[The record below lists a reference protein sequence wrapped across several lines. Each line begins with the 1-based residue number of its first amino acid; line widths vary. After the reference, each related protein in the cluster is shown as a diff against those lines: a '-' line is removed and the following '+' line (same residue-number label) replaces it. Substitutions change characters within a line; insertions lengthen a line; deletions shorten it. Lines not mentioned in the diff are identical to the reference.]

1 MLVSFFVLINF
12 VQGVESVFDFVLFI
26 VYEQRLSN
34 SEVKFFKII
43 LLLYVVK
50 EMETDYDRLS
60 KNIQGIFSFLK
71 CEKSQ
76 KKKGKFILKKEK
88 GRLSKV
94 LLKFLEK

>member
-34 SEVKFFKII
+34 SEVKFFKLI
-43 LLLYVVK
+43 LLLYVK
-50 EMETDYDRLS
+50 ELEIDYDRLS

-88 GRLSKV
+88 GKLGKV

>member
-71 CEKSQ
+71 CEKLQ